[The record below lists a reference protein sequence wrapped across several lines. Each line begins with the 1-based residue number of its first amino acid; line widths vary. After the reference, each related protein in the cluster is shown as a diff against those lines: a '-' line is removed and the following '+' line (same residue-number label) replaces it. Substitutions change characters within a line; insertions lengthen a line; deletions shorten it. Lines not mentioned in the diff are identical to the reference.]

1 MRRAPI
7 EILLLYLGGMLA
19 LGWWI
24 VIASRRRWA
33 DRPGRH
39 GRVYFLLLGGY
50 LLVAWSLFY
59 GLDLWLQWVALLG
72 ASVAVVLAIVAR

>member
-7 EILLLYLGGMLA
+7 EILLLYLGVMLA
-19 LGWWI
+19 LGWCI
-24 VIASRRRWA
+24 VIATRRRWA
-33 DRPGRH
+33 DRPGRR

-59 GLDLWLQWVALLG
+59 RLDLWLQWVALLG
-72 ASVAVVLAIVAR
+72 AGLALFLALFGP